1 MSEQRSGISD
11 QGSGISDQGSAISNL
26 VVLISGYG
34 SNLQAIMDACES
46 GELPAQVVAVI
57 SNKKDAYG
65 LERARQAC
73 IPAVYKPKPKEQD
86 RLEYDAELAELAAHY
101 QPDWIVLA
109 GWMRVLSSEFL
120 WRFPNR
126 VVNLHPA
133 LPGMFPGTNA
143 IERAFEAFHRGEIAH
158 TGVMVHL
165 VPDEGVD
172 AGPVLAQEVV
182 PIEPGDTLEAL
193 EARVHAVEH
202 RLLVAVLKRLTTEPR
217 SV

>member
-1 MSEQRSGISD
+1 MSEES
-11 QGSGISDQGSAISNL
+11 L

-34 SNLQAIMDACES
+34 SNLQAILDACAS
-46 GELPAQVVAVI
+46 GELPARVAAVI

-65 LERARQAC
+65 LERARQAGV
-73 IPAVYKPKPKEQD
+73 PAVYQPKPKEQE
-86 RLEYDAELAELAAHY
+86 RGAYDAGLAELAASY

-109 GWMRVLSSEFL
+109 GWMRVLSAAFL
-120 WRFPNR
+120 ARFPNR

-133 LPGMFPGTNA
+133 LPGTFPGTQA
-143 IERAFEAFHRGEIAH
+143 IQRAYEAYRRGEIAH

-172 AGPVLAQEVV
+172 AGPVLAQEEV
-182 PIEPGDTLEAL
+182 PIEPQDTLEAL

-202 RLLVAVLKRLTTEPR
+202 RILVSTIKKLTERKFYATSNSIR
-217 SV
+217 T